1 MRLDWVKGKSE
12 SQVEFVGKMW
22 TDWNIPMISGTDAIG
37 SFGDYCIG
45 LELMSQAGMSNRD
58 VILSS
63 TGLAAKAM
71 GVGDIVGTVE
81 VGKYADLIVVDSDP
95 LNDIKALRKMSM
107 VMRVAERIV

>member
-1 MRLDWVKGKSE
+1 M
-12 SQVEFVGKMW
+12 
-22 TDWNIPMISGTDAIG
+22 
-37 SFGDYCIG
+37 CIRDR
-45 LELMSQAGMSNRD
+45 SNRD